1 MKIQLPIVASLFA
14 LVGLASSAAAF
25 SFDGNANQVMGTQ
38 EYQGTKA
45 TAKFYNNGYS
55 FTPAFSEYHDLS
67 SSGTY
72 QTFSGR
78 LGYDKKLYGIG
89 INGGMTPKLN
99 GYGNAFAGVDAI
111 FSITPT
117 GGGAPDRIRGV
128 QQGRSGS
135 SGKGLAR
142 VDLGGGVTY
151 TDHRDNLGAG
161 NIPRAHISNIGQ
173 TTVNGSIGL
182 AVLENLI
189 SFDIAKSAYDHNL
202 GAINARLAQVEN
214 LTGLPQTVRGYPNTS
229 TSVRL
234 ELTMVPA
241 VTPYG
246 TYTHSTFMDTTR
258 TDAYTVGGYVDL
270 DMLEI
275 TGSYTRYTQA
285 NIQAGLNYFSMGAGL
300 RF

>member
-1 MKIQLPIVASLFA
+1 MSLVALLG
-14 LVGLASSAAAF
+14 LVSSASAF

-45 TAKFYNNGYS
+45 TAKFFQDDYS
-55 FTPAFSEYHDLS
+55 FTPAFSEYHDES

-78 LGYDKKLYGIG
+78 LGYDKKLYGLG
-89 INGGMTPKLN
+89 LSGGMTPMLN
-99 GYGNAFAGVDAI
+99 GYSNAFAGVDAVL
-111 FSITPT
+111 SITPT
-117 GGGAPDRIRGV
+117 GGSAPDRIRGV

-161 NIPRAHISNIGQ
+161 NIPRAHTLSIGQ

-182 AVLENLI
+182 AILENLI

-202 GAINARLAQVEN
+202 GAVNARPAQVQN

-234 ELTMVPA
+234 EMTMVPM
-241 VTPYG
+241 VTPFG
-246 TYTHSTFMDTTR
+246 TFTHSTFMDTTR
-258 TDAYTVGGYVDL
+258 TDAYTIGGYVDL
-270 DMLEI
+270 QMLEI
-275 TGSYTRYTQA
+275 MGSYTRYTQA
-285 NIQAGLNYFSMGAGL
+285 NVQAGLNYFQMGAGL